1 MKTHIIYAFV
11 DGEGKFFY
19 VGKTSDIKTRKQAH
33 LYEVKKGNKLP
44 KYHKLRKLLNAGSK
58 FEDLLVII
66 EDGLSCENVDAREI
80 HHIKR
85 LREEG
90 YKLRN
95 LTDGGEGNP
104 NPLPETIEKGR
115 LARIGKKRTEETR
128 KRISES
134 RMGMKFS
141 EEHKAN
147 LSKAWKTRPPFTKE
161 TLEKKSKT
169 TKGKINIKRFEMT
182 DPDGNVHITDKGL
195 TLFCEEHGLSHPN
208 VIKVANGQRPRHK
221 GWTARRLD

>member
-1 MKTHIIYAFV
+1 MKTHVIYAFV

-104 NPLPETIEKGR
+104 NPSPEIIEKGR
-115 LARIGKKRTEETR
+115 LARIGQKRTEETR
-128 KRISES
+128 KKMSES

-169 TKGKINIKRFEMT
+169 TKGRVNIKKYELT
-182 DPDGNVHITDKGL
+182 DPFGDVYITENGL
-195 TLFCEEHGLSHPN
+195 TAFCEEQGLSRSTLFKAAKGKIPN
-208 VIKVANGQRPRHK
+208 YK
-221 GWTARRLD
+221 GWTMRKLE